1 MRDPAWQDAYQ
12 SVQALLRADDTV
24 LAPYGDWPGFPCAVK
39 FYEDLIDIDGAS
51 LVLLHKGRLS
61 GARKSQIGG
70 LAQNGQCIFAN
81 EVFVVFSAAKRANTA
96 AIGKENKHYRPVDRF
111 IHSAS
116 RSNWDSMPPL
126 PSCTMRDRTWREAYQ
141 YVYALLRPEDT
152 VLAPRGAWPD
162 FPCAVKFYDDWID
175 TGGATVVFLY
185 KGRMHGARKSQ
196 IAELAQNGQRMFA
209 NEVFA
214 VFGVSA
220 RAGTAAAP
228 DTMNRHYGPVDQYI
242 RSASLRRRNFKIFYV
257 HVPKTAGT
265 SMWSALSAVFPS
277 NIYYSSSDACL
288 RNPPA
293 GDEYDLIGI
302 HFSPSVIASYISPG
316 DWVVGMVREPTQR
329 LLSAIMHHRR
339 PEEDS
344 ATFTRAQRAMREMP
358 IADFLDTDDGRY
370 ESLLQLIIFGT
381 DYRKAFQEYSDQQML
396 DAALAYAKRDNVIL
410 APSDRSEQL
419 AELLAGKFSLPP
431 LSLERLNENNRA
443 AMSDSIV
450 EFEALRSQIE
460 DANACERSF
469 YDFVVDLFNNHLTAA
484 VSVPLNAPDNRLTP
498 SAPASP
504 LDAANSA
511 QSAQR
516 KPAWDRILDLLAFW
530 KR

>member
-1 MRDPAWQDAYQ
+1 
-12 SVQALLRADDTV
+12 
-24 LAPYGDWPGFPCAVK
+24 
-39 FYEDLIDIDGAS
+39 
-51 LVLLHKGRLS
+51 
-61 GARKSQIGG
+61 
-70 LAQNGQCIFAN
+70 
-81 EVFVVFSAAKRANTA
+81 
-96 AIGKENKHYRPVDRF
+96 
-111 IHSAS
+111 
-116 RSNWDSMPPL
+116 
-126 PSCTMRDRTWREAYQ
+126 
-141 YVYALLRPEDT
+141 
-152 VLAPRGAWPD
+152 
-162 FPCAVKFYDDWID
+162 
-175 TGGATVVFLY
+175 
-185 KGRMHGARKSQ
+185 
-196 IAELAQNGQRMFA
+196 
-209 NEVFA
+209 
-214 VFGVSA
+214 
-220 RAGTAAAP
+220 
-228 DTMNRHYGPVDQYI
+228 
-242 RSASLRRRNFKIFYV
+242 
-257 HVPKTAGT
+257 
-265 SMWSALSAVFPS
+265 
-277 NIYYSSSDACL
+277 
-288 RNPPA
+288 
-293 GDEYDLIGI
+293 
-302 HFSPSVIASYISPG
+302 
-316 DWVVGMVREPTQR
+316 
-329 LLSAIMHHRR
+329 
-339 PEEDS
+339 
-344 ATFTRAQRAMREMP
+344 MREMP